1 MGDLRGLHGE
11 RSAEAGERQ
20 EKSHAGGLAGEGLPA
35 GRAMICDICGKDR
48 PDVNRVLDPYD
59 ADVNDVE
66 IERDLCDDCY
76 QERRDDI

>member
-1 MGDLRGLHGE
+1 
-11 RSAEAGERQ
+11 
-20 EKSHAGGLAGEGLPA
+20 
-35 GRAMICDICGKDR
+35 MICDICGKDR